1 MKRTILTAL
10 VLAAVLVLTQ
20 GNGVARAA
28 SAAGIDADADAAL
41 MKLYTEQPAAKML
54 AEKAIAILVFPN
66 SVKAGFV
73 FGSPVLYRL

>member
-1 MKRTILTAL
+1 MKRTILTTL

-20 GNGVARAA
+20 GNGVARAT
-28 SAAGIDADADAAL
+28 SAAGIAAEADTAL
-41 MKLYTEQPAAKML
+41 MKFYTEQPAAKML

-73 FGSPVLYRL
+73 FGSLVLYRL